1 MTIAPPLSGGSGLT
15 GKRGRTTA
23 NVCET
28 NARETNVNTAAHFMF
43 AALIRINPDDKQNSC
58 AISVIRGGKRF
69 FIEQRSLIHRG
80 LHRFF
85 RRLFAVRE
93 MSAFV
98 CVFGGQFFG
107 CGGGALRNPRAE
119 KGRSFILRFRISD
132 FGLLSRPMPQFAYR
146 ARNAQGGL
154 VEGVL
159 DCSDRAV
166 AIHQIESQQCVPI
179 RIELVGAEPKVVG
192 RNGAA
197 QATPTQSLKI
207 PHGQLLIFTEQ
218 LAHLLQA
225 GMTLDEGL
233 SILQKRL
240 KQPRVQQMT
249 RALHQALVD
258 GRSFSRALGEFPRIF
273 PPLYVNLVAAG
284 EASGALPQILLRV
297 VKHLMQA
304 KDLRD
309 RVQQALIYPAFL
321 ALAGAI
327 LITIFITFMVPQ
339 LTGFM
344 SETGGALPLPTRIL
358 LQIHHLITGYWWVGV
373 LLVIGAIIGFRAF
386 VRTNEG
392 RIAWDRFRLII
403 PGYGRVIR
411 HRYYAQFSRTLGTL
425 MENGIPL
432 LRALDLVTEIAAN
445 RFLEEKLKEVR
456 RAVID
461 GATLSAA
468 LQEQKL
474 FPDLLTDM
482 MAVGEQTGHFAETMQ
497 SIADVYE
504 RELDRTVAVI
514 SQLIPPVI
522 IVVIAVLVGFVVFS
536 ILSAVFEMTHSLQFR
551 PH

>member
-1 MTIAPPLSGGSGLT
+1 MTIAPPRGGSGLT
-15 GKRGRTTA
+15 GKSG
-23 NVCET
+23 N
-28 NARETNVNTAAHFMF
+28 
-43 AALIRINPDDKQNSC
+43 
-58 AISVIRGGKRF
+58 AIS
-69 FIEQRSLIHRG
+69 QIHR
-80 LHRFF
+80 
-85 RRLFAVRE
+85 
-93 MSAFV
+93 
-98 CVFGGQFFG
+98 VFGGKSTG
-107 CGGGALRNPRAE
+107 K
-119 KGRSFILRFRISD
+119 KGEVFRLRFRISD

-166 AIHQIESQQCVPI
+166 AIHQIESKQCIPI
-179 RIELVGAEPKVVG
+179 RIELVGAEPKAVG

-197 QATPTQSLKI
+197 EATPTQSLKI

-233 SILQKRL
+233 SILEKRL

-249 RALHQALVD
+249 HALHQALVD
-258 GRSFSRALGEFPRIF
+258 GRSFSRALSEFPRI
-273 PPLYVNLVAAG
+273 
-284 EASGALPQILLRV
+284 
-297 VKHLMQA
+297 
-304 KDLRD
+304 
-309 RVQQALIYPAFL
+309 VQQALIYPVFL
-321 ALAGAI
+321 ALAGAV

-392 RIAWDRFRLII
+392 RITWDRFRLII

>member
-1 MTIAPPLSGGSGLT
+1 MSIA
-15 GKRGRTTA
+15 
-23 NVCET
+23 
-28 NARETNVNTAAHFMF
+28 
-43 AALIRINPDDKQNSC
+43 
-58 AISVIRGGKRF
+58 
-69 FIEQRSLIHRG
+69 
-80 LHRFF
+80 
-85 RRLFAVRE
+85 
-93 MSAFV
+93 
-98 CVFGGQFFG
+98 
-107 CGGGALRNPRAE
+107 
-119 KGRSFILRFRISD
+119 
-132 FGLLSRPMPQFAYR
+132 MPQFSYR

-159 DCSDRAV
+159 DCADRAV
-166 AIHQIESQQCVPI
+166 AIRQIELQHCIPI
-179 RIELVGAEPKVVG
+179 RIDLVGAEPKVV
-192 RNGAA
+192 RQDGAA
-197 QATPTQSLKI
+197 PASPMQALKI
-207 PHGQLLIFTEQ
+207 PHGQLLVFTEQ

-225 GMTLDEGL
+225 GMTLDEAL
-233 SILQKRL
+233 SILEKRL

-249 RALHQALVD
+249 HTLHQALVD
-258 GRSFSRALGEFPRIF
+258 GRSFSQALSELPRIF
-273 PPLYVNLVAAG
+273 PPIYVNMVAAG
-284 EASGALPQILLRV
+284 EASGALPQILLRL

-327 LITIFITFMVPQ
+327 LITVFITFMVPQ

-344 SETGGALPLPTRIL
+344 SQTGGALPLPTRIL
-358 LQIHHLITGYWWVGV
+358 LHIHHAITGYWWIGV
-373 LLVIGAIIGFRAF
+373 ILAIGAIVGFRAF
-386 VRTNEG
+386 VRTDEG
-392 RIAWDRFRLII
+392 RLAWDRFRLVL

-432 LRALDLVTEIAAN
+432 LRSLDLVTETAGN
-445 RFLEEKLKEVR
+445 RFLELKLGQVR

-468 LQEQKL
+468 LQGQKL
-474 FPDLLTDM
+474 FPDLFTDM
-482 MAVGEQTGHFAETMQ
+482 MSVGEQTGHFAETMQ
-497 SIADVYE
+497 AIADVYE

-522 IVVIAVLVGFVVFS
+522 IVLIALLVGFVVYS